1 MVITPAGRKVRYI
14 PPSTQWRTSMHVF
27 AHALPDFTSD
37 NKDTMMSRLFR
48 YTNAVICAALFA
60 GNAQA
65 AEVVRHP
72 LLGGSKFPIARA
84 VEVPAGTTIVFHSGI
99 TPAPLDPKAPAGSA
113 AYWGDTKTQAL
124 SAFGKIKESLDQLGL
139 SFGDVVAM
147 TVYLVG
153 DPAKGGR
160 MDFEGFMAAYS
171 QFFGTAEQ
179 PNLPARSTVQV
190 AGLVQPGML
199 VEIEVQLAKRAK

>member
-1 MVITPAGRKVRYI
+1 MAQSGISRFRSRASSLVGVATC
-14 PPSTQWRTSMHVF
+14 T
-27 AHALPDFTSD
+27 ALLACS
-37 NKDTMMSRLFR
+37 
-48 YTNAVICAALFA
+48 
-60 GNAQA
+60 AQA
-65 AEVVRHP
+65 DEVTRHP
-72 LLGGSKFPIARA
+72 LAGGSKFPIARA
-84 VEVPAGTTIVFHSGI
+84 VEVPAGTTIIFHSGI
-99 TPAPLDPKAPAGSA
+99 TPIPLDPKAPAGTA

-124 SAFGKIKESLDQLGL
+124 SAFARIKESLDQLELG
-139 SFGDVVAM
+139 FGDVVAM

-190 AGLVQPGML
+190 AGLVAPGML
-199 VEIEVQLAKRAK
+199 VEIEVQLARQGR

>member
-1 MVITPAGRKVRYI
+1 MTRLVRL
-14 PPSTQWRTSMHVF
+14 
-27 AHALPDFTSD
+27 A
-37 NKDTMMSRLFR
+37 
-48 YTNAVICAALFA
+48 NAVICSALLASSAHAAD
-60 GNAQA
+60 
-65 AEVVRHP
+65 VVRHP

-84 VEVPAGTTIVFHSGI
+84 VEVPAGASILFHSGT
-99 TPAPLDPKAPAGSA
+99 TPAPLDPKAPAGTA
-113 AYWGDTKTQAL
+113 AYWGDTKAQAL
-124 SAFGKIKESLDQLGL
+124 STFARIKESLDQLGL
-139 SFGDVVAM
+139 DFGDVVAM

-160 MDFEGFMAAYS
+160 MDFDGFMAAYS

-199 VEIEVQLAKRAK
+199 VEVEVQLVKRSR